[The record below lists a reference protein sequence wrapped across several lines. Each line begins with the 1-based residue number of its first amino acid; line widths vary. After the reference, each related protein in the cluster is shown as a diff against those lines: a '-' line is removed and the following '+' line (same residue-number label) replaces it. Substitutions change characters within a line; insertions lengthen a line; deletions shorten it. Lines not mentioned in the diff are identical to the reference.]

1 MGSLFERI
9 PFLTDLVA
17 DIGTLNL
24 LGSCDVSLNDFQVRN
39 HCRPL
44 RGHPA
49 WSLGF
54 ACPPP
59 PAPLR
64 WPLTDG
70 SGRADQGEKQLYMA
84 GFLGRTACCP
94 ALGCVA
100 DAGLIG
106 YPQGRELHWLLDQRF
121 QWARVWEWGRERA
134 QGKTGTNRALA
145 LGSRGWDHYIFPLW
159 RWHVARR
166 KVLRSDAW

>member
-1 MGSLFERI
+1 MN
-9 PFLTDLVA
+9 A
-17 DIGTLNL
+17 
-24 LGSCDVSLNDFQVRN
+24 SLNDFQVRN
-39 HCRPL
+39 HYRPL
-44 RGHPA
+44 RGHLA

-70 SGRADQGEKQLYMA
+70 FGRVDQGEKQLYMA

-100 DAGLIG
+100 DAGLNV
-106 YPQGRELHWLLDQRF
+106 YPQGRELHWLLDQGF

-134 QGKTGTNRALA
+134 QDCRTGTNRALA
-145 LGSRGWDHYIFPLW
+145 LGSRGWGSLHFPLW
-159 RWHVARR
+159 GRHVARR
-166 KVLRSDAW
+166 KVLRSDGW